1 MGPFGMF
8 RCSASRHPR
17 VLTACLAVAAACI
30 TASAQ
35 QPPPLRFGGAY
46 SGLDARRQA
55 LVDGW
60 VARFVKTTGQR
71 LSAEAFYNELLSVST
86 KTTFDAVTHAL
97 MTIQL
102 TDAQGA
108 SLGDTLALVERV
120 DAVRGEVTG
129 TASDRQFR
137 LYARLSPDAVT
148 TLNKSQQ
155 FKRGQDNAVFHDG
168 YPTNYR
174 EQGGSPSVQISI
186 GLDGRRADIDVDYR
200 SPAFPIV
207 LFNGHLTSSNSDVR
221 SGNNYDRHIDKWTGF
236 QNWWRSFFGVHQEN
250 VPEAASATSPLALP
264 KAPRIGRKPI
274 DVAVNDFLQAWLV
287 ERDVIAAMGYI
298 SERSSACLSQ
308 DSDNPADFDRG
319 MAPFQLMVN
328 LKSANDALGPHTSL
342 NGLTV
347 GTRLT
352 LPGLRAIRQPHH
364 AQFVIY
370 SVPDDVASALDCE
383 SRLTLANPDRV
394 ARVYGNY
401 FGVTFYIDGR
411 DDFPVALLWAQ
422 DGGYWKI
429 VSWRVGVTTA
439 TGPDPERAPASK
451 PVRISADLTLVRAAR
466 DFLDSWLARRDY
478 DAAFRYIAPAA
489 YACYDLERD
498 RGQPAATSL
507 EDAGR
512 KLRASLEASS
522 KTLPR
527 SRTVESLLVA
537 AEPIHPLTRVM
548 DHPFARVFS
557 LSSPPNALADAAE
570 CAARAAN
577 APIPDPM
584 PLEYGNAYGM
594 TVRFRVEAGDAPV
607 LRLLWRQDSSGW
619 RITSYGVELP

>member
-1 MGPFGMF
+1 M
-8 RCSASRHPR
+8 
-17 VLTACLAVAAACI
+17 AAACI

-71 LSAEAFYNELLSVST
+71 LDPEPFYDELLSVST

-108 SLGDTLALVERV
+108 SLGDALALVERV
-120 DAVRGEVTG
+120 ESVRGEVTG

-148 TLNKSQQ
+148 TLKKSQQ
-155 FKRGQDNAVFHDG
+155 FKRSQDNAVFHQG

-174 EQGGSPSVQISI
+174 EQGGIPSVQISI

-200 SPAFPIV
+200 SPTFPV
-207 LFNGHLTSSNSDVR
+207 GLFNGHLTSSNSDVR
-221 SGNNYDRHIDKWTGF
+221 AGNNYDRHLDKWTGF
-236 QNWWRSFFGVHQEN
+236 QNWWRSFFGVRQEN
-250 VPEAASATSPLALP
+250 APEAAASSAMALP
-264 KAPRIGRKPI
+264 KTPRIGRKPI
-274 DVAVNDFLQAWLV
+274 DVTVNDFLQAWLV
-287 ERDVIAAMGYI
+287 ERDVVAAMGYI
-298 SERSSACLSQ
+298 SERAYACLSQ

-328 LKSANDALGPHTSL
+328 LKSANDALGPRTSL

-352 LPGLRAIRQPHH
+352 MPGLRAVRQPHH

-383 SRLTLANPDRV
+383 SRLTLANPARV

-411 DDFPVALLWAQ
+411 TDFPVALLWAQ
-422 DGGYWKI
+422 DDGYWKI
-429 VSWRVGVTTA
+429 VSWKVGA
-439 TGPDPERAPASK
+439 TYCHRAGSRTGSG
-451 PVRISADLTLVRAAR
+451 VETRAHQGRCHAR
-466 DFLDSWLARRDY
+466 
-478 DAAFRYIAPAA
+478 
-489 YACYDLERD
+489 
-498 RGQPAATSL
+498 
-507 EDAGR
+507 
-512 KLRASLEASS
+512 
-522 KTLPR
+522 PR
-527 SRTVESLLVA
+527 SA
-537 AEPIHPLTRVM
+537 
-548 DHPFARVFS
+548 
-557 LSSPPNALADAAE
+557 
-570 CAARAAN
+570 
-577 APIPDPM
+577 
-584 PLEYGNAYGM
+584 
-594 TVRFRVEAGDAPV
+594 
-607 LRLLWRQDSSGW
+607 
-619 RITSYGVELP
+619 